1 MKKIYN
7 ASNFIVKKSSYYK
20 LLFYFFLSFM
30 FKKISIRTISQIV
43 IIGIVLFLAF
53 THQQYGIEQASPI
66 HAYCPLGALEWALTY
81 FFSGQFIQKLYR
93 SNFILLGLF
102 TVLTIFF
109 GRVFCGFFCPLGA
122 ISEWIR
128 VLGKKLGIKKDV
140 ELPDRLD
147 KYLRYVKY
155 IILLV
160 IIYFSF
166 RATALVFDAYDPF
179 SAFAHLGNE
188 FDELIFAYSMLAF
201 VVITAFFSKGRR
213 CRYLCPL
220 GAFFGL
226 LKKLSFSK
234 LKRDQNTC
242 VSCDICRKSCP
253 ANLKI
258 KTADQITDADCVSCL
273 KCVGDCPKNSLDIFV
288 LWKKMKK
295 QTFMILVVA
304 IFFGGLG
311 LFMMTPLRKT
321 KPDSNIV
328 SEQWIVSVENIRGSN
343 TLHYVIETT
352 HVPFEVF
359 QEQLGLPADM
369 KQEMKLKDIGLTYN
383 ILNASGLVLETED
396 FRIVI
401 ERFMSEQT
409 APTLDCPFGRTDC
422 EFPGE
427 CDLYTDQDGNKV
439 CDHSE

>member
-1 MKKIYN
+1 MKKI
-7 ASNFIVKKSSYYK
+7 S
-20 LLFYFFLSFM
+20 L
-30 FKKISIRTISQIV
+30 RTISQIV
-43 IIGIVLFLAF
+43 IVGIVLFLAF

-102 TVLTIFF
+102 TLLTIFF

-128 VLGKKLGIKKDV
+128 ALGKKLWIKKDV

-155 IILLV
+155 IVLIV

-188 FDELIFAYSMLAF
+188 FEALIFAYSMLAF

-234 LKRDQNTC
+234 LKRDNNTC
-242 VSCDICRKSCP
+242 ISCGICRKSCP

-258 KTADQITDADCVSCL
+258 KTADQITHPDCISCME
-273 KCVGDCPKNSLDIFV
+273 CVNDCPKNSLDMYI
-288 LWKKMKK
+288 LGKKIKK

-311 LFMMTPLRKT
+311 LITLTPIWQT
-321 KPDSNIV
+321 KPISNIV
-328 SEQWIVSVENIRGSN
+328 NEQGAVNVENIRGSN
-343 TLHYVIETT
+343 TLQYVIDTT
-352 HVPFEVF
+352 KVPFEHF
-359 QEQLGLPADM
+359 QKELNLPADID
-369 KQEMKLKDIGLTYN
+369 KSMKLKEIWTSYN
-383 ILNASGLVLETED
+383 LKNLSWDVIETED
-396 FRIVI
+396 FRMAI
-401 ERFMSEQT
+401 ERYMS
-409 APTLDCPFGRTDC
+409 
-422 EFPGE
+422 
-427 CDLYTDQDGNKV
+427 K
-439 CDHSE
+439 